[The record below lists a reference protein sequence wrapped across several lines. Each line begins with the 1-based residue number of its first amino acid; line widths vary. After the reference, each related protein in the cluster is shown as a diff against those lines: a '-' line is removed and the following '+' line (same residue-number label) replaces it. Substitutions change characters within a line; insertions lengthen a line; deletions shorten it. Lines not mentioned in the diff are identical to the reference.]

1 MRANPWSF
9 HRLSDLTSHSCL
21 LGITCLV
28 TKFII
33 IIIIIISTWQTHM
46 YRTRRLTSLVL
57 IVIPEYLMIMICAFY
72 LHFEISRLCTN
83 IYVPER
89 AACQGLSPTDTICT
103 VYCYRYHAMCISVHL
118 DFSHLNS
125 ELTAVC
131 TNIPTNVDKSLTC
144 LCWSHET
151 IVTCHVFGEEEKRLG
166 VKHNTSSYE

>member
-9 HRLSDLTSHSCL
+9 HRLSDLTSHGCL

-46 YRTRRLTSLVL
+46 YRTRRLDIVSSYSYTRIFDDNDLRILSSLW
-57 IVIPEYLMIMICAFY
+57 
-72 LHFEISRLCTN
+72 ISRLCTN
-83 IYVPER
+83 IYVPECT
-89 AACQGLSPTDTICT
+89 ACQGLSPTDMICT

-166 VKHNTSSYE
+166 V

>member
-1 MRANPWSF
+1 MEFPSAQWSDVT
-9 HRLSDLTSHSCL
+9 RLLAGDYLPRHKVYHHHNHHNL
-21 LGITCLV
+21 NV
-28 TKFII
+28 TNTHVSYTQTD
-33 IIIIIISTWQTHM
+33 IISS
-46 YRTRRLTSLVL
+46 YSYTRIFDDNDLRILSSLW
-57 IVIPEYLMIMICAFY
+57 
-72 LHFEISRLCTN
+72 ISRLCTN